1 MKKTTILMMT
11 LLALSS
17 CAVEE
22 SPTGT
27 PVPTKDEMPVRM
39 TYDRMWEYSAHGES
53 EDSEYIREIL
63 EMIRSFQTG
72 EESQTMTEDFTDV
85 IIFFYADDSLI
96 RYEFEESNLVEDGKR
111 YRVEGDLSGLRKLL
125 ERSLGEGR

>member
-1 MKKTTILMMT
+1 MKKATILMMT

-85 IIFFYADDSLI
+85 IIFYYADDSLV